1 MFTDDINL
9 HGKHAQYV
17 KDLAGLEVK
26 LFNRNIDVY
35 MNAAL
40 VGLIYGKKE
49 ERDRHSQYKDISTN
63 ILASAINRE
72 KVHLD
77 YVFRLMMLL
86 DDTEKLTL
94 EEKINRAFRDD
105 SNRDV
110 SDRHKQNMDLFNSYV
125 LGGITML
132 YDKIIGEGI
141 NSEDFMRNSF
151 EFIRDRN
158 EEVDVEIGGAD
169 RLIDAL

>member
-1 MFTDDINL
+1 MFTDDITL
-9 HGKHAQYV
+9 YGKHAQYV
-17 KDLAGLEVK
+17 KDLASLEIK
-26 LFNRNIDVY
+26 LFSRNLDIY

-40 VGLIYGKKE
+40 VGIIYGKKE
-49 ERDRHSQYKDISTN
+49 ERDRDSQYKDISTN
-63 ILASAINRE
+63 ILASAINKE

-77 YVFRLMMLL
+77 YIFRLLMIL

-105 SNRDV
+105 SNSDV
-110 SDRHKQNMDLFNSYV
+110 SDRHKQNMNLFHSYV
-125 LGGITML
+125 LGGISIL

-141 NSEDFMRNSF
+141 SSEDFMRNAF

-158 EEVDVEIGGAD
+158 EETDVEIGRAD
-169 RLIDAL
+169 KLLDAL